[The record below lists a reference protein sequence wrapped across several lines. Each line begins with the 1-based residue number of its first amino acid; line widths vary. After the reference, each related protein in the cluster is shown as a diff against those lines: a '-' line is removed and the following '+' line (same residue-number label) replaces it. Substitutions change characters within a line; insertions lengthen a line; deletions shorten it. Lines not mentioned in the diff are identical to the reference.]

1 MHLLKSVKIK
11 IMRSLLQTKEWAL
24 FKKKFGWGFKEVKG
38 VFVLKRR
45 LPFQKEILY
54 SPEVWLEP
62 QTASEVVKALVD
74 YARSE
79 KNAIFYTL
87 EILNPH
93 DECPLNPREYGFEPS
108 FEDYQPRW
116 RQIIPL
122 TPSKEE
128 IFAQMKPLGR
138 RNIRIAEKKGVIT
151 RIHDDLMFLEED
163 TKIFYEL
170 MQETAKRHHFAP
182 RKMDYFREL
191 LRLLY
196 ENKYGFLVTASFND
210 KPLAS
215 LIISVYDRV
224 ASFLYGASTEI
235 EKERMANYAAQYAAI
250 LEAKKRGAKVY
261 DLLAISPPGWPKAPL
276 AIKYA
281 GITRFKENFG
291 GYKEAISGAFDLIL
305 KPNLYKIYRYL
316 EILRRGQVS

>member
-1 MHLLKSVKIK
+1 MHLFKSDTIK
-11 IMRSLLQTKEWAL
+11 PMRSLLQTKEWAL
-24 FKKKFGWGFKEVKG
+24 FKKKFGWSFKEVKG
-38 VFVLKRR
+38 VFILKRK

-62 QTASEVVKALVD
+62 KTAPEVVRALVD
-74 YARSE
+74 YAKSE
-79 KNAIFYTL
+79 RNAIFYTL

-93 DECPLNPREYGFEPS
+93 DECPLNPHEYGFRPS

-116 RQIIPL
+116 RQIVPL
-122 TPSKEE
+122 TSSKEE

-163 TKIFYEL
+163 SKIFYEL
-170 MQETAKRHHFAP
+170 MQETAKRHHFAI

-191 LRLLY
+191 IRLLY
-196 ENKYGFLVTASFND
+196 ENNYGFLVTASFND

-215 LIISVYDRV
+215 LIISVYDKV
-224 ASFLYGASTEI
+224 ASFLYGASTET
-235 EKERMANYAAQYAAI
+235 EKERMANYATQYAAM

-261 DLLAISPPGWPKAPL
+261 DLLAISPPGWPKSPL
-276 AIKYA
+276 ATKYA

-291 GYKEAISGAFDLIL
+291 GYKEAISGAFDLVL
-305 KPNLYKIYRYL
+305 KPRLYKVYRYL